1 MQQLH
6 TIAAEGNSRMR
17 ILFVTA
23 NRVGDA
29 VLSSGL
35 LAHLAAQH
43 PNAQITIAAGPA
55 AASLF
60 RNAPG
65 LERLIIFKKQRFS
78 GHWFSLWR
86 ICFGAKWDIVV
97 DLRRSALAYCLF
109 AHERYVIPKPT
120 RDMHRVKLIASTL
133 KLPLPPLKPVLWPE
147 HAGALMEGDSP
158 ILAIAPAANWVGK
171 QWRAERFAELA
182 LNLTA
187 PDGLMPG
194 ARVAVFAAADERV
207 QVEPVLARIPEMQR
221 IDLVGVGDL
230 ALVGGCLARCDF
242 FIGND
247 SGLMH
252 MAAATGIP
260 TLGLFGPSRTDHYAP
275 WGDKGAFVRTKE
287 SYDELVGAPGYDH
300 RTTGTLMDG
309 LSVDAVERA
318 ATQLLN
324 DQERKTE

>member
-1 MQQLH
+1 
-6 TIAAEGNSRMR
+6 MR

-29 VLSSGL
+29 VLSTGL
-35 LAHLAAQH
+35 LTHLAAQH
-43 PNAQITIAAGPA
+43 PSAQITIAAGPA

-65 LERLIIFKKQRFS
+65 LECLIVLQKQRFS

-86 ICFGAKWDIVV
+86 SCVVAKWDIVV
-97 DLRRSALAYCLF
+97 DLRRSALGYCLF
-109 AHERYVIPKPT
+109 AYERYVIPKPT
-120 RDMHRVKLIASTL
+120 RDMHRVELIASTL
-133 KLPLPPLKPVLWPE
+133 KLENPPPNPVLWPE
-147 HAGALMEGDSP
+147 DVGTLMAGNAP
-158 ILAIAPAANWVGK
+158 ILAVAPAANWVGK

-194 ARVAVFAAADERV
+194 ARVAVFAAADERA
-207 QVEPVLARIPEMQR
+207 QVEPVLARIPETQR

-230 ALVGGCLARCDF
+230 ALVGGYLARCDF

-260 TLGLFGPSRTDHYAP
+260 TLGLFGPSRTEHYAP
-275 WGDKGAFVRTKE
+275 WGDKGTFVRTRE

-309 LSVDAVERA
+309 LSVDAVEQA

-324 DQERKTE
+324 DQERKT

>member
-1 MQQLH
+1 
-6 TIAAEGNSRMR
+6 MR

-29 VLSSGL
+29 VLSTGL
-35 LAHLAAQH
+35 LAHIAAQH
-43 PNAQITIAAGPA
+43 PNAQITIAAGPT

-60 RNAPG
+60 RNAPN
-65 LERLIIFKKQRFS
+65 LERLIVLKKERFS

-86 ICFGAKWDIVV
+86 NCVRAKWDIVV
-97 DLRRSALAYCLF
+97 DLRRSALAYCLV
-109 AHERYVIPKPT
+109 ARNRYVVPKPT
-120 RDMHRVKLIASTL
+120 HNMHRVELIASTL
-133 KLPLPPLKPVLWPE
+133 KLEISPPKPVLWSE
-147 HAGALMEGDSP
+147 DAGTLMAGESP
-158 ILAIAPAANWVGK
+158 VLAIAPAANWIGK
-171 QWRAERFAELA
+171 QWQAERFAQLA

-187 PDGLMPG
+187 PNGLMPS
-194 ARVAVFAAADERV
+194 ARIAVFAAANERA
-207 QVEPVLARIPEMQR
+207 QVELILARIPKTQK

-230 ALVGGCLARCDF
+230 ALVGGCLARCDLF
-242 FIGND
+242 VGND

-260 TLGLFGPSRTDHYAP
+260 TLGLFGPSRTEHYAP
-275 WGDKGAFVRTKE
+275 WGDKGAFVRTRE

-318 ATQLLN
+318 ATRLLN
-324 DQERKTE
+324 DQERKIE